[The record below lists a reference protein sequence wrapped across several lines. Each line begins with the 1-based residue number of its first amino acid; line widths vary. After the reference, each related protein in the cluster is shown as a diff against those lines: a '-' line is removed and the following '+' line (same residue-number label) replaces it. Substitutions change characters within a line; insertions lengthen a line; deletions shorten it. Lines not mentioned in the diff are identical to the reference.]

1 MPTRKISPGRLNRP
15 KGVRCA
21 HRGRTKSISRQVES
35 RWTSL
40 LRLLEANNVGDL
52 PGKGGPCRIFLRANE
67 HRPEVTPHADVAPHQ
82 PKQKQSR
89 DLSSRSFRGRSINC
103 GTPAV
108 WTILPRDSSHPF
120 LPPNQSQPEKFVGRL
135 VGCSFPFGVWLRGNR
150 NGSSSYGLF
159 HCTEITLWSFASRF
173 TTAGVAWDDDGA
185 RHFSRNSSS
194 QFLEPSE
201 YLADARIEI
210 QKRAA
215 ADDAD
220 IRISPGPDCEW
231 ASQTQ
236 PDRQPPHSH
245 RGGTGR
251 LRQVRQGRSRV
262 GPRFEGNPMANT
274 GITVLAGVSPVI
286 RIGAHTKRS

>member
-1 MPTRKISPGRLNRP
+1 VPTRKISPGRLNRP

-89 DLSSRSFRGRSINC
+89 DLSSSSFRGRGINC

-108 WTILPRDSSHPF
+108 WTILPRDSPHPF

-150 NGSSSYGLF
+150 NGSSSTDFSTEPKLPSGL
-159 HCTEITLWSFASRF
+159 C
-173 TTAGVAWDDDGA
+173 
-185 RHFSRNSSS
+185 
-194 QFLEPSE
+194 
-201 YLADARIEI
+201 
-210 QKRAA
+210 
-215 ADDAD
+215 
-220 IRISPGPDCEW
+220 
-231 ASQTQ
+231 
-236 PDRQPPHSH
+236 
-245 RGGTGR
+245 
-251 LRQVRQGRSRV
+251 
-262 GPRFEGNPMANT
+262 
-274 GITVLAGVSPVI
+274 
-286 RIGAHTKRS
+286 